1 MITILRVWFSADAAA
16 GGTDERKT
24 TRNMYGGAQLMHN
37 GKDACA
43 AKQIPEDI
51 LYALA
56 KDINGDIERVTI
68 LPNNEVRFVLSD
80 ETEILKHRMQPSR
93 AESWTDEM
101 KLEASRASKERS
113 RNYADRNSHWEFVKV
128 YTDEGISGTNTK
140 KREGFNSMIAD
151 AVNGKIDLIITKSV
165 SRFARNTVDSLVTIR
180 KLKEHNVEVYFEK
193 ENIYTFDG
201 KGELLLTI
209 MSSLAQEESRSISQ
223 NVTRGQRKRFADGKI
238 SLPYKHFLGYEK
250 GEDGIP
256 KIVPERAEIVRTIY
270 RQYMLGKSITAIC
283 RYLESKGIKTPAGKE
298 KWRESTVFSILQNEK
313 CKGDALLQKEFTV
326 DFLQKKKKKNEGEI
340 PQYYVDGSHE
350 PIIPPR
356 DFDLVQAEIK
366 RRSELG
372 RKYSASS
379 IFSTKL
385 ICGDCGGYYGS
396 KVWHSTDRYRK
407 TIWQCNKKFKK
418 ERKCTTPTLDEK
430 IIKEKFLKA
439 LNMSLENK
447 DEIIENCKI
456 SIAVVSDTAEIDKKL
471 EKLSKELETTA
482 LSVSEYVNKNAS
494 ETLSQDEYINE
505 YTKLTKKYEKK
516 AKQREKL
523 ISEKEDKFR
532 RADEIR
538 RYVQKMIET
547 QNLVTEWDDTLW
559 VIFLDSAIV
568 NTDGT
573 MGFCFKD
580 GSKIPVRKTDKATA
594 DILA

>member
-1 MITILRVWFSADAAA
+1 MPRIIKTVQSQPKPERLLNVAAYARVSS
-16 GGTDERKT
+16 
-24 TRNMYGGAQLMHN
+24 
-37 GKDACA
+37 GKDAM
-43 AKQIPEDI
+43 
-51 LYALA
+51 L
-56 KDINGDIERVTI
+56 
-68 LPNNEVRFVLSD
+68 RFLSAQVSFYSSMIQSHKGWNYVSVYSD
-80 ETEILKHRMQPSR
+80 ES
-93 AESWTDEM
+93 
-101 KLEASRASKERS
+101 
-113 RNYADRNSHWEFVKV
+113 
-128 YTDEGISGTNTK
+128 ISGTNTK

-180 KLKEHNVEVYFEK
+180 KLKEHNVEMYFEK

-209 MSSLAQEESRSISQ
+209 MSSLAQEESRSIFQ
-223 NVTRGQRKRFADGKI
+223 NVTWGQRKRFADGKV

-256 KIVPERAEIVRTIY
+256 KIVPEQAEIVRTIY

-283 RYLESKGIKTPAGKE
+283 RYLESKAIKTPAGKE
-298 KWRESTVFSILQNEK
+298 KWRESTVFSILHNEK
-313 CKGDALLQKEFTV
+313 YKGDALLQKEFTV

-340 PQYYVDGSHE
+340 PQYYVEGSHE

-356 DFDLVQAEIK
+356 NFDLVQAEIK

-396 KVWHSTDRYRK
+396 KVWHSTDKYRK

-418 ERKCTTPTLDEK
+418 EHKCTTPTLDEK

-447 DEIIENCKI
+447 DEIIDNCKI
-456 SIAVVSDTAEIDKKL
+456 AIEVVSDTAEIDKKL
-471 EKLSKELETTA
+471 EKLSKELEA
-482 LSVSEYVNKNAS
+482 IAISVSEYINKNAS
-494 ETLSQDEYINE
+494 EVLSQDEYINE

-516 AKQREKL
+516 TKQQERL

-532 RADEIR
+532 RTDEIKL
-538 RYVQKMIET
+538 YVRKMIET
-547 QNLVTEWDDTLW
+547 KNLVTEWDDTLW

-573 MGFCFKD
+573 IEFCFKD
-580 GSKIPVRKTDKATA
+580 GAKIPV
-594 DILA
+594 

>member
-1 MITILRVWFSADAAA
+1 
-16 GGTDERKT
+16 
-24 TRNMYGGAQLMHN
+24 
-37 GKDACA
+37 
-43 AKQIPEDI
+43 
-51 LYALA
+51 
-56 KDINGDIERVTI
+56 
-68 LPNNEVRFVLSD
+68 
-80 ETEILKHRMQPSR
+80 
-93 AESWTDEM
+93 
-101 KLEASRASKERS
+101 
-113 RNYADRNSHWEFVKV
+113 
-128 YTDEGISGTNTK
+128 
-140 KREGFNSMIAD
+140 MIAD

-180 KLKEHNVEVYFEK
+180 KLKEHNVEVYFKK

-223 NVTRGQRKRFADGKI
+223 NVTWGQRKRFADGKV

-256 KIVPERAEIVRTIY
+256 KIVPEQAEIVRTIY

-283 RYLESKGIKTPAGKE
+283 RYLESNGIKTPADKE
-298 KWRESTVFSILQNEK
+298 KWRGSTVFSILQNEK
-313 CKGDALLQKEFTV
+313 YKGDALLQKEFTV
-326 DFLQKKKKKNEGEI
+326 DFLQKKKKKNEGEV
-340 PQYYVDGSHE
+340 PQYYVEGSHE

-396 KVWHSTDRYRK
+396 KVWHSTDKYRK

-418 ERKCTTPTLDEK
+418 EHKCTTPTLDEK

-447 DEIIENCKI
+447 DEIIDNCKI
-456 SIAVVSDTAEIDKKL
+456 AIDVVSDTAKIDKKL
-471 EKLSKELETTA
+471 EKLSKELEIIA
-482 LSVSEYVNKNAS
+482 VSVSEYVNKNAS

-523 ISEKEDKFR
+523 IAEKEDKFR

-573 MGFCFKD
+573 IEFCFKD
-580 GSKIPVRKTDKATA
+580 GAKIPV
-594 DILA
+594 

>member
-1 MITILRVWFSADAAA
+1 MPTVTKIEATVNPITHFPQMQMKKRRVA
-16 GGTDERKT
+16 GYARVSTD
-24 TRNMYGGAQLMHN
+24 
-37 GKDACA
+37 
-43 AKQIPEDI
+43 
-51 LYALA
+51 
-56 KDINGDIERVTI
+56 
-68 LPNNEVRFVLSD
+68 SD
-80 ETEILKHRMQPSR
+80 EQFTS
-93 AESWTDEM
+93 
-101 KLEASRASKERS
+101 
-113 RNYADRNSHWEFVKV
+113 YAAQVDYYTNFIKGNSHWEFVKV

-223 NVTRGQRKRFADGKI
+223 NVTWGQRKRFADGKV

-256 KIVPERAEIVRTIY
+256 KIVPEQAEIVRTIY

-283 RYLESKGIKTPAGKE
+283 RHLESKGIKTPAGKE

-313 CKGDALLQKEFTV
+313 YKGDALLQKEFTV
-326 DFLQKKKKKNEGEI
+326 DFLQKKKKKNEGEV
-340 PQYYVDGSHE
+340 PQYYVEGSHE
-350 PIIPPR
+350 PIIPPQ

-396 KVWHSTDRYRK
+396 KVWHSTDKYRK

-418 ERKCTTPTLDEK
+418 EHKCTTPTLDEK

-447 DEIIENCKI
+447 DEIIENCKTAI
-456 SIAVVSDTAEIDKKL
+456 EVVSNTAEIDKKL
-471 EKLSKELETTA
+471 EKLSKELEA
-482 LSVSEYVNKNAS
+482 IAVSVSEYVNKNAS
-494 ETLSQDEYINE
+494 EVLSQDEYINE

-516 AKQREKL
+516 TKQREKL

-573 MGFCFKD
+573 MEFCFKD
-580 GSKIPVRKTDKATA
+580 GAKIPV
-594 DILA
+594 

>member
-1 MITILRVWFSADAAA
+1 ML
-16 GGTDERKT
+16 
-24 TRNMYGGAQLMHN
+24 
-37 GKDACA
+37 
-43 AKQIPEDI
+43 
-51 LYALA
+51 
-56 KDINGDIERVTI
+56 
-68 LPNNEVRFVLSD
+68 
-80 ETEILKHRMQPSR
+80 
-93 AESWTDEM
+93 
-101 KLEASRASKERS
+101 
-113 RNYADRNSHWEFVKV
+113 
-128 YTDEGISGTNTK
+128 
-140 KREGFNSMIAD
+140 AD

-165 SRFARNTVDSLVTIR
+165 SRFVRNTVDSLVTIR

-223 NVTRGQRKRFADGKI
+223 NVTRGQRKRFADGKV

-256 KIVPERAEIVRTIY
+256 KIVPEQAEIVRTIY

-283 RYLESKGIKTPAGKE
+283 RYPESKAIKTPAGKE
-298 KWRESTVFSILQNEK
+298 KWRESTVFSILHNEK
-313 CKGDALLQKEFTV
+313 YKGDALLQKEFTV

-340 PQYYVDGSHE
+340 PQYYVEGSHE
-350 PIIPPR
+350 PIIPPQ

-366 RRSELG
+366 QRSELG

-385 ICGDCGGYYGS
+385 ICGDCGSYYGS
-396 KVWHSTDRYRK
+396 KVWHSTDKYRK

-447 DEIIENCKI
+447 DEIIDNCKI
-456 SIAVVSDTAEIDKKL
+456 AIDVVSDTTEIDKKL
-471 EKLSKELETTA
+471 EKLSKELEA
-482 LSVSEYVNKNAS
+482 IAVSVSEYVNKNAS
-494 ETLSQDEYINE
+494 KVLSQGEYINE

-516 AKQREKL
+516 TKQREKL

-532 RADEIR
+532 RTDEIR

-547 QNLVTEWDDTLW
+547 KNSVTEWDDTLW

-573 MGFCFKD
+573 IEFCFKD
-580 GSKIPVRKTDKATA
+580 GSKIPV
-594 DILA
+594 

>member
-1 MITILRVWFSADAAA
+1 MPTVTKIEATVNPITHFPQMQMKKRRVA
-16 GGTDERKT
+16 GYARVSTD
-24 TRNMYGGAQLMHN
+24 
-37 GKDACA
+37 
-43 AKQIPEDI
+43 
-51 LYALA
+51 
-56 KDINGDIERVTI
+56 
-68 LPNNEVRFVLSD
+68 SD
-80 ETEILKHRMQPSR
+80 EQFTS
-93 AESWTDEM
+93 
-101 KLEASRASKERS
+101 
-113 RNYADRNSHWEFVKV
+113 YAAQVDYYTNFIKGNSHWEFVKV

-151 AVNGKIDLIITKSV
+151 AANGKIDLIITKSV

-223 NVTRGQRKRFADGKI
+223 NVTWGQRKRFADGKV

-256 KIVPERAEIVRTIY
+256 KIVPEQAEIVRTIY

-313 CKGDALLQKEFTV
+313 YKGDALLQKEFTV

-340 PQYYVDGSHE
+340 PQYYVEGSHE

-379 IFSTKL
+379 VFSTKL

-396 KVWHSTDRYRK
+396 KVWHSTDKYRK
-407 TIWQCNKKFKK
+407 KIWQCNKKFKK

-456 SIAVVSDTAEIDKKL
+456 VIDVVSDTTEIDKKL
-471 EKLSKELETTA
+471 EKLSKELETIA
-482 LSVSEYVNKNAS
+482 LSVSEYINKNAS
-494 ETLSQDEYINE
+494 EVLSQDEYINE

-516 AKQREKL
+516 TKQQERL

-532 RADEIR
+532 RANEIKL
-538 RYVQKMIET
+538 YVQKMIET
-547 QNLVTEWDDTLW
+547 KNLVTEWDDTLW

-573 MGFCFKD
+573 IEFGFKD
-580 GSKIPVRKTDKATA
+580 GSKISV
-594 DILA
+594 

>member
-1 MITILRVWFSADAAA
+1 MLRSLSAQVSFYSSMIQNHKSWNYV
-16 GGTDERKT
+16 GV
-24 TRNMYGGAQLMHN
+24 Y
-37 GKDACA
+37 
-43 AKQIPEDI
+43 
-51 LYALA
+51 
-56 KDINGDIERVTI
+56 
-68 LPNNEVRFVLSD
+68 SD
-80 ETEILKHRMQPSR
+80 EAITGTKEAR
-93 AESWTDEM
+93 ESFQRQLNDC
-101 KLEASRASKERS
+101 R
-113 RNYADRNSHWEFVKV
+113 
-128 YTDEGISGTNTK
+128 
-140 KREGFNSMIAD
+140 
-151 AVNGKIDLIITKSV
+151 NGKIDLIITKSV

-223 NVTRGQRKRFADGKI
+223 NVTRGQRKRFADGKV

-256 KIVPERAEIVRTIY
+256 KIVPEQAEIVRTIY

-283 RYLESKGIKTPAGKE
+283 RHLEGKGIQTPAGKE

-313 CKGDALLQKEFTV
+313 YKGDAL
-326 DFLQKKKKKNEGEI
+326 LQKKKKKNEGEI
-340 PQYYVDGSHE
+340 PQYYVEGSHE
-350 PIIPPR
+350 PIIPPQ

-396 KVWHSTDRYRK
+396 KVWHSTDKYRK

-418 ERKCTTPTLDEK
+418 ERKCTTLTLDEK

-447 DEIIENCKI
+447 DEIIENCKTAI
-456 SIAVVSDTAEIDKKL
+456 EVVSNTAEIDKKL
-471 EKLSKELETTA
+471 EKLSKELETIA
-482 LSVSEYVNKNAS
+482 VSVSEYVNKNAS

-505 YTKLTKKYEKK
+505 YTKLTKNYEKK
-516 AKQREKL
+516 TKQREKL
-523 ISEKEDKFR
+523 IPEKEDKFR
-532 RADEIR
+532 RANEIKL
-538 RYVQKMIET
+538 YVQKMIET
-547 QNLVTEWDDTLW
+547 KNLVTEWDDTLW

-573 MGFCFKD
+573 IEFALRTAQKY
-580 GSKIPVRKTDKATA
+580 PYKTDKATA
-594 DILA
+594 DRLA